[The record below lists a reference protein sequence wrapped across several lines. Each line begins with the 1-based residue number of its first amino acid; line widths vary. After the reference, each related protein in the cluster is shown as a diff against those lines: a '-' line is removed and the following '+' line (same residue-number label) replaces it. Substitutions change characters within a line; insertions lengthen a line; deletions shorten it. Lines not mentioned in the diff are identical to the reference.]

1 MKKDVKDI
9 IQKEETHLNNLLEQ
23 EDLSAFKGMVD
34 ELRDT
39 WTKKQM
45 FRTETEARFSVLQD
59 NRYPT
64 KAAKYWQCVRE
75 QSSYLDNL
83 MSLSFDYRS
92 NEAKIKWLEGKVEK
106 EKDEYKTT
114 KYQIDLDECRFAK
127 ASMEKTAR
135 HRMREIKMWSKLKK
149 EFNDGSFN
157 EKDEY
162 KATKYQIDIDECR
175 FAKASMEKVA
185 KHRMREIKMWSGL
198 KKEFNDGSFNDKDVN
213 QHQLESYGM
222 QYAEKARQLTEN
234 SSDTDKF
241 NVLGQLQSLQRIRK
255 SGELENSYKEK
266 EQLEQ
271 HGKPKV

>member
-1 MKKDVKDI
+1 MKKDVREV
-9 IQKEETHLNNLLEQ
+9 IQGEEPHLNNLLTQ
-23 EDLSAFKGMVD
+23 EDLSSFKGMVD

-83 MSLSFDYRS
+83 MHLSFDYRR

-106 EKDEYKTT
+106 EEDEYKAT
-114 KYQIDLDECRFAK
+114 KYKIDLDECRFSK
-127 ASMEKTAR
+127 ASMEKVAR

-157 EKDEY
+157 
-162 KATKYQIDIDECR
+162 
-175 FAKASMEKVA
+175 
-185 KHRMREIKMWSGL
+185 
-198 KKEFNDGSFNDKDVN
+198 DKDVN
-213 QHQLESYGM
+213 AHQLESYGLM
-222 QYAEKARQLTEN
+222 YAGKAKGITEGT
-234 SSDTDKF
+234 SEAEVF
-241 NVLGQLQSLQRIRK
+241 NIMGQLQSLQRIK
-255 SGELENSYKEK
+255 ASGELDNNTEKK
-266 EQLEQ
+266 EQITNDL
-271 HGKPKV
+271 GAKPKV

>member
-1 MKKDVKDI
+1 MTEKKDVKDI

-23 EDLSAFKGMVD
+23 QDLTDFKGMVD

-83 MSLSFDYRS
+83 MTLSFDYRR

-106 EKDEYKTT
+106 EE
-114 KYQIDLDECRFAK
+114 
-127 ASMEKTAR
+127 
-135 HRMREIKMWSKLKK
+135 
-149 EFNDGSFN
+149 
-157 EKDEY
+157 DEY
-162 KATKYQIDIDECR
+162 KATKYQIDLDECR

-266 EQLEQ
+266 EQIEQ
-271 HGKPKV
+271 HGKPKS

>member
-1 MKKDVKDI
+1 MTEKKDVKDI

-23 EDLSAFKGMVD
+23 QDLTDFKGMVD

-83 MSLSFDYRS
+83 MTLSFDYRR
-92 NEAKIKWLEGKVEK
+92 NEAKIKWLEGKVQK
-106 EKDEYKTT
+106 EE
-114 KYQIDLDECRFAK
+114 
-127 ASMEKTAR
+127 
-135 HRMREIKMWSKLKK
+135 
-149 EFNDGSFN
+149 
-157 EKDEY
+157 DEY
-162 KATKYQIDIDECR
+162 KATKYQIDLDECR

-185 KHRMREIKMWSGL
+185 KHRMREIKMWSKL

-222 QYAEKARQLTEN
+222 QYAEKARQLNEN

-241 NVLGQLQSLQRIRK
+241 NVLGQLQSLQRIKK
-255 SGELENSYKEK
+255 SGELESSYKER

>member
-1 MKKDVKDI
+1 MKKDVRDI
-9 IQKEETHLNNLLEQ
+9 IQKEEIHLNNLLEQ

-64 KAAKYWQCVRE
+64 KGAKYWQCVRE

-83 MSLSFDYRS
+83 MNLSFDYRR
-92 NEAKIKWLEGKVEK
+92 NEAKIKWLEKKIES
-106 EKDEYKTT
+106 EKDEYELT
-114 KYQIDLDECRFAK
+114 KYQIDLDESRFVK

-157 EKDEY
+157 
-162 KATKYQIDIDECR
+162 
-175 FAKASMEKVA
+175 
-185 KHRMREIKMWSGL
+185 
-198 KKEFNDGSFNDKDVN
+198 DKDVN

-222 QYAEKARQLTEN
+222 QYHEKAKTLNAN
-234 SSDTDKF
+234 SSEAEIF
-241 NVLGQLQSLQRIRK
+241 NVMGQLQSLQRIKK
-255 SGELENSYKEK
+255 SGELESSYKEK
-266 EQLEQ
+266 EQITQ

>member
-1 MKKDVKDI
+1 MKKNIKDI
-9 IQKEETHLNNLLEQ
+9 IQKEEPNLNNLLEK

-39 WTKKQM
+39 WSKKQM

-59 NRYPT
+59 NKYPT

-83 MSLSFDYRS
+83 MALSFDYRR
-92 NEAKIKWLEGKVEK
+92 NDAKIKWLEKKVEK
-106 EKDEYKTT
+106 EEDEYKLT
-114 KYQIDLDECRFAK
+114 KYQIDLDECKF
-127 ASMEKTAR
+127 
-135 HRMREIKMWSKLKK
+135 
-149 EFNDGSFN
+149 G
-157 EKDEY
+157 
-162 KATKYQIDIDECR
+162 
-175 FAKASMEKVA
+175 KASMEKVA